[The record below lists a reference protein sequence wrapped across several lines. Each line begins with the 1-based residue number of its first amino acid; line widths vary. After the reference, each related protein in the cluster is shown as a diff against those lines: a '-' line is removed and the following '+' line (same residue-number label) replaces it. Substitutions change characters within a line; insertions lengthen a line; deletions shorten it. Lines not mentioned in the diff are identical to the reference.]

1 MRPRKPPKEGMLAT
15 FEGLEAREDGKF
27 TKSMAFA
34 LRQAFDSVRD
44 KVNGLL
50 TFGTGAQGS
59 WPGNFDGYVKDFKF
73 PTVADTEVVVMHE
86 LGRAPRFL
94 WVALQDRA
102 GSVYVSNYAG
112 WGPQK
117 VYLKA
122 SAGDMEVTLV
132 LF

>member
-34 LRQAFDSVRD
+34 LRQAFNSMRD
-44 KVNGLL
+44 KINGYL
-50 TFGTGAQGS
+50 TFGAGAKGS
-59 WPGNFDGYVKDFKF
+59 WGGNLDCYVNDYTF
-73 PTVADTEVVVMHE
+73 PSVADTEMVILHE
-86 LGRAPRFL
+86 LGRAPRFI
-94 WVALQDRA
+94 WVAIQDRA

-117 VYLKA
+117 IYMK
-122 SAGDMEVTLV
+122 SSTGDLQATLV